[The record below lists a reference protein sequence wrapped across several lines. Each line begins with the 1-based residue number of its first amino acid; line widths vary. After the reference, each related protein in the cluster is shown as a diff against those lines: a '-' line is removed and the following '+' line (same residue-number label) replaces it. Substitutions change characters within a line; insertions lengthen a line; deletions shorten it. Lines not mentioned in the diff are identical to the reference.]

1 MTDNNPLIS
10 SIKIIDA
17 TLREGMQAPGVYLDA
32 EQNIEIALML
42 FELGVETIECGHPA
56 VSRNET
62 ARIRAVR
69 DALKGKEG
77 TNVLCHS
84 RANEKDIDAV
94 ASLGVEWIGIFMG
107 LNHISLSARLSNWS
121 REQALLCVENS
132 VTFAV
137 SSGLKVRFTIEDASR
152 TDVNEAI
159 EAYRIALS
167 VGASR
172 ICFADTVGL
181 LSPAQT
187 TKWILA
193 LRFEFP
199 NVPIEVHFHD
209 DRGLAIANTLAALEA
224 GATWVATSVN
234 GLGERCG
241 IVDLMALLANLEY
254 MGIRKIHN
262 PDLIQHLS
270 RKVSAYSRSLIDDRR
285 PVTGRNAFVHT
296 SKLHQRAQ
304 CGDHK
309 AYEWLPPERVGRAHM
324 LANRSLLRDVDVLTE
339 PAVAISVSKLNYH
352 QTVPGIL
359 WAMID
364 ERLVNGYLQ
373 YCIVHPISR
382 LKNYDVKH
390 VDTHVYDGDSLFLF
404 IGEDEGL
411 RGLKVELDLSGAIHI
426 IESPANLFIPAGL
439 KHSYRVI
446 TGQGFI
452 MNHVFSSSYNSG
464 LHKKNMQETII
475 K

>member
-1 MTDNNPLIS
+1 MTENNPLIS
-10 SIKIIDA
+10 SVKIIDA

-32 EQNIEIALML
+32 EQSIEIALLL

-56 VSRNET
+56 VSKNET

-69 DALKGKEG
+69 DALNDKDG

-84 RANEKDIDAV
+84 RANEKDIAAV

-121 REQALLCVENS
+121 REQALVCVENS
-132 VTFAV
+132 VTLAV
-137 SSGLKVRFTIEDASR
+137 NSGLKVRFTIEDASR
-152 TDVNEAI
+152 TDLNEAI
-159 EAYRIALS
+159 EAYRIALNA
-167 VGASR
+167 GASR

-181 LSPAQT
+181 LLPGQA
-187 TKWILA
+187 TKWIAA

-199 NVPIEVHFHD
+199 NAPIEVHFHD

-241 IVDLMALLANLEY
+241 IVDLMTLLANLEH

-270 RKVSAYSRSLIDDRR
+270 RKVSAYSRSCIDHRR

-304 CGDHK
+304 CDDHR
-309 AYEWLPPERVGRAHM
+309 AYEWLPPERVGRSHM
-324 LANRSLLRDVDVLTE
+324 LANRSFLREADALIA
-339 PAVAISVSKLNYH
+339 PAVAISVSKLNHY
-352 QTVPGIL
+352 QRVPGIL
-359 WAMID
+359 WTMID
-364 ERLVNGYLQ
+364 EQLNNCLQ
-373 YCIVHPISR
+373 YCVVHHISR

-390 VDTHVYDGDSLFLF
+390 VDTHVYDGDSLFLLL
-404 IGEDEGL
+404 GEDEGL
-411 RGLKVELDLSGAIHI
+411 RGLKVEIDLSGEIHI
-426 IESPANLFIPAGL
+426 IESPENLFIPAGL

-446 TGQGFI
+446 AGQGFI
-452 MNHVFSSSYNSG
+452 MNHIFSSAYNSS
-464 LHKKNMQETII
+464 LDEKNL
-475 K
+475 

>member
-1 MTDNNPLIS
+1 MTENNPLIS
-10 SIKIIDA
+10 SVNIIDA

-32 EQNIEIALML
+32 EQSIEIASLL

-56 VSRNET
+56 VSKNET

-69 DALKGKEG
+69 DALKDKDG

-84 RANEKDIDAV
+84 RANERDIDAV

-107 LNHISLSARLSNWS
+107 LNQISLSTRLSNWS

-132 VTFAV
+132 VILAV
-137 SSGLKVRFTIEDASR
+137 NAGLKVRFTIEDASR
-152 TDVNEAI
+152 TDVKEAI
-159 EAYRIALS
+159 EAYRIALN

-181 LSPAQT
+181 LLPGQT
-187 TKWILA
+187 TKWITA

-209 DRGLAIANTLAALEA
+209 DRGLAIANALAALEA

-262 PDLIQHLS
+262 PKLIQHLS
-270 RKVSAYSRSLIDDRR
+270 RKVSAYSRSFIDDRR

-304 CGDHK
+304 CGDHR
-309 AYEWLPPERVGRAHM
+309 AYEWLPPERVGRSHM
-324 LANRSLLRDVDVLTE
+324 LANRSFLHDADALIAPV
-339 PAVAISVSKLNYH
+339 VAVSKLNYH
-352 QTVPGIL
+352 QTVPSIL
-359 WAMID
+359 WTMID
-364 ERLVNGYLQ
+364 ERLVYDCLQ
-373 YCIVHPISR
+373 YCIVHYISR
-382 LKNYDVKH
+382 LKNYNVEH

-411 RGLKVELDLSGAIHI
+411 RGLKVEVDLSGEIHI

-439 KHSYRVI
+439 KHSYQVI
-446 TGQGFI
+446 AGQGFI
-452 MNHVFSSSYNSG
+452 MNHVFSNAYNSS
-464 LHKKNMQETII
+464 LREKNMQETI